1 MREASKKHSPR
12 GTPHILDHAVRPPE
26 LVDTFL
32 IPVLF
37 CEGAIGM
44 HELGVRF
51 AFDIY
56 RAYAAFH
63 DLCKPDPSPQSFS
76 EGHLFV
82 LDNHK

>member
-1 MREASKKHSPR
+1 M
-12 GTPHILDHAVRPPE
+12 DHAVRPPE

-63 DLCKPDPSPQSFS
+63 DLCKPDPSP
-76 EGHLFV
+76 
-82 LDNHK
+82 